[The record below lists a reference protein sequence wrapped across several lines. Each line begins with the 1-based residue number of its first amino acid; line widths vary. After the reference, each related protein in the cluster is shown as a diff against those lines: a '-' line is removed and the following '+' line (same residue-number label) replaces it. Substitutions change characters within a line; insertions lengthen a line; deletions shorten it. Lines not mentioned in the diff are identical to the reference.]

1 MPRHFP
7 PLLHATAA
15 AHRRSVHRLED
26 GMPAHGRLP
35 TILLRLGRRELHTDK
50 ILGVSPDRLQ
60 THASNVRAICRGQLE
75 PRTELR
81 PPEPHKRAGKKP
93 VILCSGAKIIQR
105 ESTAQL
111 TPASHLIL
119 SALEFIQKNATRNIR
134 VDDIVRHLKVSRRLA
149 DLRFREFQGE
159 SILETITRI
168 RLEEVAKRLL
178 TTQIP
183 ASTIAKTCGFEDVS
197 YLGKLF
203 RRKYGETLQRW
214 RKFHLPDDRPR

>member
-81 PPEPHKRAGKKP
+81 PPEPHKRLRLRHAAILPQFRTAFASRGGSR
-93 VILCSGAKIIQR
+93 VLTRLSTFASTANFLRGVTQRDGVVCRESSRIASRNRLCS
-105 ESTAQL
+105 E
-111 TPASHLIL
+111 
-119 SALEFIQKNATRNIR
+119 
-134 VDDIVRHLKVSRRLA
+134 
-149 DLRFREFQGE
+149 DL
-159 SILETITRI
+159 
-168 RLEEVAKRLL
+168 
-178 TTQIP
+178 
-183 ASTIAKTCGFEDVS
+183 
-197 YLGKLF
+197 
-203 RRKYGETLQRW
+203 
-214 RKFHLPDDRPR
+214 